1 MKHGAALTHD
11 LRQLNLAD
19 VLRLPEWMR
28 GLTGRTGRKSAGKL
42 RAALAPLLNER
53 LAHPRDEASLP
64 GLIRNACD
72 SESGQA
78 FDAGQAGDL
87 LTGSIAAGRET
98 TALALAWTLWLLA
111 LFPDEQERLRQEVAN
126 RAGMVPLEAHHVEA
140 LSGVYAAI
148 MESMRLYPPAPA
160 HLRDCLRDTE
170 LCGVRIRKGTLVT
183 IPVYAVHRHRRLW
196 EDPDAFRPE
205 RFEDM
210 AITDKAL
217 RGRYTPFGGGP
228 RICLGMHFAMAEMV
242 TVVANLLRTFRFVED
257 KDFVPG
263 FSVAAGLYPSDGIR
277 VMVEPV

>member
-1 MKHGAALTHD
+1 M
-11 LRQLNLAD
+11 
-19 VLRLPEWMR
+19 
-28 GLTGRTGRKSAGKL
+28 
-42 RAALAPLLNER
+42 
-53 LAHPRDEASLP
+53 
-64 GLIRNACD
+64 
-72 SESGQA
+72 
-78 FDAGQAGDL
+78 
-87 LTGSIAAGRET
+87 
-98 TALALAWTLWLLA
+98 
-111 LFPDEQERLRQEVAN
+111 
-126 RAGMVPLEAHHVEA
+126 
-140 LSGVYAAI
+140 
-148 MESMRLYPPAPA
+148 
-160 HLRDCLRDTE
+160 
-170 LCGVRIRKGTLVT
+170 RIRKGTLVT